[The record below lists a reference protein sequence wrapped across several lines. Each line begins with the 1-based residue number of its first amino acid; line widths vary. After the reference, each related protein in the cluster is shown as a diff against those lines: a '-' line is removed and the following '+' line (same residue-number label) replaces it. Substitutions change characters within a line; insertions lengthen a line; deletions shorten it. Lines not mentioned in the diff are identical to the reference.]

1 MINVIKKGVFM
12 YTYTGHTADAG
23 VKWAPEVANKQQL
36 SVTDVWPLF
45 LDPPGTINFI
55 IIKCGVI

>member
-1 MINVIKKGVFM
+1 M